1 MDDAVRAAASASP
14 APTIK
19 PMPTSNSAS
28 RKIKRTV
35 AEASP
40 DIDVDFHPFK
50 TTILDGLLQERL
62 MATLSGF
69 FGALAAVLAVIGL
82 YGVISYMVARR
93 TNEIGIRMALGA
105 DGRGIVR
112 LILREA
118 VLLLSIGLA
127 VGVGLSLATAR
138 TASSM
143 LFGLKPYDP
152 ATLAF
157 AIATLAVVAI
167 AASYIPARRAA
178 GVDPMVA
185 LREE

>member
-1 MDDAVRAAASASP
+1 
-14 APTIK
+14 
-19 PMPTSNSAS
+19 
-28 RKIKRTV
+28 
-35 AEASP
+35 
-40 DIDVDFHPFK
+40 
-50 TTILDGLLQERL
+50 
-62 MATLSGF
+62 
-69 FGALAAVLAVIGL
+69 
-82 YGVISYMVARR
+82 
-93 TNEIGIRMALGA
+93 
-105 DGRGIVR
+105 

-118 VLLLSIGLA
+118 FMLLGIGLF
-127 VGVGLSLATAR
+127 VGVGLALAAAR

-157 AIATLAVVAI
+157 AIVTLAMVAV

>member
-1 MDDAVRAAASASP
+1 
-14 APTIK
+14 
-19 PMPTSNSAS
+19 
-28 RKIKRTV
+28 
-35 AEASP
+35 
-40 DIDVDFHPFK
+40 
-50 TTILDGLLQERL
+50 
-62 MATLSGF
+62 
-69 FGALAAVLAVIGL
+69 
-82 YGVISYMVARR
+82 MVARR